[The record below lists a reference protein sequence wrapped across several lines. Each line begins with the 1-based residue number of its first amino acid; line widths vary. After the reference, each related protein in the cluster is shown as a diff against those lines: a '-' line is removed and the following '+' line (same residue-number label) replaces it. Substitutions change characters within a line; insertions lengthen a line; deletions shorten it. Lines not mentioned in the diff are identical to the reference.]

1 MVATRTK
8 HFVKLSIDEQRY
20 LSGPIIYH
28 AGGWSAGPILP
39 KLIPMARFVMVLS
52 GEKRRATYEETLA
65 YISSASFTAPLRS
78 DHAQIMFWL
87 TQTVWE
93 KHTAFCAAHSNLLC
107 EHGTVWKMLGD
118 KKPVEL
124 TPYQHKYILDPLRER
139 IRTAVVRHAREIE
152 KRRKCLCPNHL
163 LGC

>member
-8 HFVKLSIDEQRY
+8 HFLNLTIDEQRY

-52 GEKRRATYEETLA
+52 GDKRRATYEETLA
-65 YISSASFTAPLRS
+65 YISSASFTAPLHS

-87 TQTVWE
+87 TQTIWE
-93 KHTAFCAAHSNLLC
+93 RHHLLF
-107 EHGTVWKMLGD
+107 EHGTVWQMLGD

-152 KRRKCLCPNHL
+152 KRKSC
-163 LGC
+163 LGCGEYQ